1 MKSGTILASIASV
14 ALLSA
19 SAQAADMAARR
30 HAPPPPPPQPSLF
43 APVPIAMWNGLYV
56 GVSGGG
62 GWGTS
67 SHTATIAGLGAATG
81 NFDVSGGL
89 IGVTAGVNQNMGWWI
104 WGLEADMSGA
114 NVEGSQSILFGG
126 GLGAATLTS
135 KLESLGTIRGRV
147 GLNEGFWYPYVTG
160 GLAFGSVRGTA
171 NFGTVVG
178 LGGTLSDAQM
188 RWGWT
193 VWTVK
198 AEYLYVD
205 LGNDNN
211 MLFDQVNFTT
221 NIFRVGA
228 NYKLN
233 LM

>member
-1 MKSGTILASIASV
+1 
-14 ALLSA
+14 
-19 SAQAADMAARR
+19 
-30 HAPPPPPPQPSLF
+30 LF
-43 APVPIAMWNGLYV
+43 APVPIANWNGLYV

-67 SHTATIAGLGAATG
+67 SHTATLAGLGITTG

-89 IGVTAGVNQNMGWWI
+89 IGATAGVNQNMGWWI
-104 WGLEADMSGA
+104 WGLEADISGA
-114 NVEGSQSILFGG
+114 DIQGSQTFIFPGVFG
-126 GLGAATLTS
+126 ATLTS
-135 KLESLGTIRGRV
+135 KLESVGTVRGRV

-160 GLAFGSVRGTA
+160 GLAFGSVRGSA
-171 NFGTVVG
+171 AFGA
-178 LGGTLSDAQM
+178 GTLSDAQM

-193 VWTVK
+193 IGAGVEYALNPVWTVK

-205 LGNDNN
+205 LGNTNN
-211 MLFDQVNFTT
+211 LLFDQVNFTT